1 MPPPGA
7 PARARPTL
15 AALQG
20 ADVEW
25 RRTTT
30 VQYVQGE
37 GTPPGARLSIARWT
51 PAAPA
56 TAGPHIA
63 EAALTEIPEHLL
75 ARSRARRGGGAGA
88 EASTTPVKA
97 TSAEAAPAASAKA
110 APAASAAP
118 VAKKAE
124 PVPPWVEAANGRR
137 KMPVWATAA
146 LAFLP
151 LFGVMY
157 MTTNDDPPVTTL
169 GPLTTGATVFSTNCA
184 GCHGATGGG
193 GAGPALSGG
202 AVLGT
207 FADPADQVRWV
218 LLGSANWDGGTYGD
232 TKKALK
238 GGMPGWATLTAG
250 ELLAVVRHERETL
263 SGEEYDAEAWQAAV
277 DKLKADANPT
287 VAAAA
292 EEYQAVID
300 EWATLPAG
308 T

>member
-1 MPPPGA
+1 
-7 PARARPTL
+7 
-15 AALQG
+15 
-20 ADVEW
+20 
-25 RRTTT
+25 
-30 VQYVQGE
+30 
-37 GTPPGARLSIARWT
+37 
-51 PAAPA
+51 
-56 TAGPHIA
+56 
-63 EAALTEIPEHLL
+63 
-75 ARSRARRGGGAGA
+75 
-88 EASTTPVKA
+88 
-97 TSAEAAPAASAKA
+97 
-110 APAASAAP
+110 
-118 VAKKAE
+118 
-124 PVPPWVEAANGRR
+124 
-137 KMPVWATAA
+137 MPVWATAA